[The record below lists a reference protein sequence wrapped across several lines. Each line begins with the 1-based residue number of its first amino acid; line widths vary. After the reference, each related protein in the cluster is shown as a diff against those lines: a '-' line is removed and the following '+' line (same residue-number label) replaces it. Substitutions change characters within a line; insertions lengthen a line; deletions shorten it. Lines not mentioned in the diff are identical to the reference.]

1 MLNSFPHLTKK
12 SQDDTLKKIQDGSS
26 NPEIASLRSQRR
38 GWGLNSSFSRHS
50 DILTIFLLRDPL
62 PFTVARDFPPPH
74 REGFPLPS
82 LRGTSPSP
90 LQATLPL
97 VITRQFPSGHCEAA
111 SSASLRGNFLRL
123 IPRPFFSRHRKA
135 PFPSPLQATLPLVLT
150 WQFPSG
156 HCEAASSASLRGLPP
171 FVIARHEVPK
181 QSQVSPKQ
189 SQVWT
194 GNGIDI
200 LSHTTAFPGVKN
212 KAPSRRGQSREEIS
226 NRLESVF
233 KMRG

>member
-1 MLNSFPHLTKK
+1 MLNSIPHLTKK

-50 DILTIFLLRDPL
+50 DILTTFLLRDPL
-62 PFTVARDFPPPH
+62 PFTVARDFLPPH

-97 VITRQFPSGHCEAA
+97 VLTRQFPSGHCEAA
-111 SSASLRGNFLRL
+111 SSASLRGLSPSA
-123 IPRPFFSRHRKA
+123 IAKQVPPR
-135 PFPSPLQATLPLVLT
+135 
-150 WQFPSG
+150 
-156 HCEAASSASLRGLPP
+156 HCEAFSLSSLRGLPP

-200 LSHTTAFPGVKN
+200 LNHTTAFPGVKN
-212 KAPSRRGQSREEIS
+212 KPPSRRGQSREEIS